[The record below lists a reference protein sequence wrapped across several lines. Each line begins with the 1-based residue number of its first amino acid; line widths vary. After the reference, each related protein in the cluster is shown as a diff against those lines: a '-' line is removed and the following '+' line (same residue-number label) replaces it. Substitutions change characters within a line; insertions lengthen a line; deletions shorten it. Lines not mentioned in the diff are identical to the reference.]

1 MEGVERQQSADPSAM
16 ITSSAERM
24 VGMDHAEVRYFTSY
38 DHHGIHEEMLKDD
51 VRTRSYRD
59 SIYQNRHIFKDKVVL
74 DVGCGTGILSM
85 FAAKAGA
92 KHVIGVDMS
101 SIIEKAREIVAVNGL
116 SDKITLLQGK
126 MEEVQLPFPTVD
138 IIISEWMG
146 YFLLYESMLDTV
158 LYARDRYLAPGGKI
172 FPDKATM
179 YLAAIEDG
187 EYKDDK
193 IGFWDNVYGF
203 DYSPMKEIALTEPLV
218 DTVELKALVSDPCS
232 IITFDL
238 YTVTK
243 ADLAFRVP
251 FSLPVKRSDFIHAII
266 AWFDIDFTAC
276 HKPISFSTGPHA
288 KYTHWKQTVFYLRDV
303 LTVEEEESVSGI
315 LENKPNDKNPRDLDI
330 QISYKLETADQ
341 LRYAEGNCF
350 YRIHNLANQSCLYL
364 TNPAIQA
371 VGSRGLPNAV
381 RPLTQNRQPVSIRR
395 YSSIPPENETTSA
408 QEKQIPSNTSSET
421 SATDE
426 KKSPSAAPVNET
438 SSTEANGNTLADG
451 DGTAFIEGKEILTAT
466 TNEASTA
473 DSETADRKTNAEFDS
488 IPKNAARRFV
498 SVRLGPLGSNVTRYG
513 EFHVNLTTE
522 RKTYSAPFKFR
533 DFSSYNPNQD
543 SYPEVEYSEVMSD
556 DAAVLAWF
564 DEIYK
569 WGFCFVKGVPVDP
582 ESTKALLERI
592 SFIRHTHYGGFWDF
606 TSDLTFKDT
615 AYTTEFLGAHT
626 DNTYFTDPAR
636 LQLFHLLSHTDG
648 HGGASLLVDGFKAA
662 SIMRQ
667 ENPKHCGVLAATKQP
682 YHSSGNE
689 DVCIQPA
696 EQAPVFKI
704 HPELSRLYQV
714 RWNNYDR
721 AAKRDW
727 GLKEQNRWYNAA
739 RHFNNIIQRPGVEI
753 WTQLQPGTALIFDN
767 WRMLHGRSEFTG
779 KRRMCGGYI
788 NNDDFISRYRL
799 LKYGREKVIENLGNL
814 AIFKGNPNFLL

>member
-1 MEGVERQQSADPSAM
+1 MEGVERQQSAEPSAL
-16 ITSSAERM
+16 ITSSADRM

-218 DTVELKALVSDPCS
+218 DTVEVKALVTDPCS

-243 ADLAFRVP
+243 ADLSFRVP

-330 QISYKLETADQ
+330 QISYKLETTDN

-350 YRIHNLANQSCLYL
+350 YRIARHFATGL
-364 TNPAIQA
+364 TTKYTRSTIS
-371 VGSRGLPNAV
+371 SRGLPNAV
-381 RPLTQNRQPVSIRR
+381 RPLTLNRQPVSIRR

-408 QEKQIPSNTSSET
+408 QEKQTPAVDERDTFSESAKKTSPAPSTET

-426 KKSPSAAPVNET
+426 KKTPSAAPVKET
-438 SSTEANGNTLADG
+438 SSTEKNEKALADE
-451 DGTAFIEGKEILTAT
+451 DDTAFIDGKENLKAI
-466 TNEASTA
+466 TNQTSSTSNSEAV
-473 DSETADRKTNAEFDS
+473 DRKTNVDFDS

-498 SVRLGPLGSNVTRYG
+498 RLRRGPLGSNADHYG
-513 EFHVNLTTE
+513 EL
-522 RKTYSAPFKFR
+522 A
-533 DFSSYNPNQD
+533 FSSYNPDQD

-556 DAAVLAWF
+556 DAALLKWF

-592 SFIRHTHYGGFWDF
+592 AFIRHTHYGGFWDF

-626 DNTYFTDPAR
+626 DNTYFTDPSR

-667 ENPKHCGVLAATKQP
+667 ESPKHCGVLATTKQP

-704 HPELSRLYQV
+704 HRDLGRLYQV

-721 AAKRDW
+721 AAKRNW

-739 RHFNNIIQRPGVEI
+739 RHFNHIIQRPSVEI

-814 AIFKGNPNFLL
+814 AYFTDNPNMLL